1 MATPSG
7 ARPGRTIA
15 VLAALIVLIYGLILV
30 VAPDTIGKQTLSIAD
45 KFKPRLG
52 LDLEGGTS
60 VILTP
65 RLVKGGGSPPKDSL
79 NQAVSIIRNR
89 VDSFGVAESEVDH
102 GGRQHRHLDPRQAGQ
117 VHPQD
122 RPADRPAA
130 VPAGVARRCRRGD
143 AAADRVPEPD
153 GQRRRVTRRDGLPE
167 RHGLAAGVRHAQP
180 DDQQQ
185 QRRGPQGAA
194 QGDHHARPAD
204 ARTDRRRPPPSPGA
218 QPVGRRRQHHPRAGP
233 AVLPARL
240 HRPGSRPPGAP
251 QAGRRPARASRW
263 SPVRDDGVEKYILGP
278 AEVLGTDV
286 KSASAAL
293 ETNNQGVS
301 TGGWEVQLNFTG
313 DGKKKF
319 GDTTRRLA
327 ALSDP
332 ENRFG
337 IVLDGLV
344 VSAPSLNNGPILGG
358 QAQITGNFSQ
368 SEATSLANVLKYGA
382 LPLTFDAGSV
392 EEVSATLGGDQLK
405 AGLVAGLL
413 GLLLV
418 VLYSLLYYRGL
429 GLVTVASLVVSG
441 IITYGL
447 VVLLGWQIGFRL
459 SLAGIAGLIV
469 AIGIT
474 ADSFV
479 VYFERIRDEVRD
491 GRTLRVGGRDRLG
504 AGPAHHPGRR
514 LRVVPGRRGALRALG
529 RRGPRLRVH
538 PRAHDPGRH
547 RRGLHVHQA
556 AGHDPGPHRVL
567 RAGPQVVRARSR
579 TPRVPPGAP
588 PSRRRREAAA
598 PPRRPAP
605 PPAPPPAPSRR
616 RDEPRGNGRR
626 PALPRRGLLRLRRA
640 TPRLVRHLRRPADSC
655 RSLSLLFRGLTLG
668 IEFRGGAEFRVT
680 SPTVSEPQVTQD
692 REPASWA
699 TPRSSCRPSAT
710 TRSGPR
716 PRR

>member
-89 VDSFGVAESEVDH
+89 VDSFGVAESEVTTAGDNIVISIPGKQDKSILKTVQQTAQLRFRPVWLAGAGAATPQPTASPSPTAS
-102 GGRQHRHLDPRQAGQ
+102 GGASPGATASPSGTASPPASGTPSPTTSSNNAVVPKALRKATTTPPATPAPTPTPTASPGLNPSAGAANITPALAQQFSQLDCTDPEAVRQELRKPG
-117 VHPQD
+117 
-122 RPADRPAA
+122 ADRPSK
-130 VPAGVARRCRRGD
+130 PL
-143 AAADRVPEPD
+143 
-153 GQRRRVTRRDGLPE
+153 VTC
-167 RHGLAAGVRHAQP
+167 
-180 DDQQQ
+180 
-185 QRRGPQGAA
+185 
-194 QGDHHARPAD
+194 
-204 ARTDRRRPPPSPGA
+204 S
-218 QPVGRRRQHHPRAGP
+218 
-233 AVLPARL
+233 
-240 HRPGSRPPGAP
+240 
-251 QAGRRPARASRW
+251 
-263 SPVRDDGVEKYILGP
+263 DDGVEKYILGP

-301 TGGWEVQLNFTG
+301 TGGWQVQLNFTG

-405 AGLVAGLL
+405 AGVVAGLL

-491 GRTLRVGGRDRLG
+491 GRTLRVAVETGWARARRTILAADFVSFLAAVVLYVLSVGGVRGFAFTLGLTTLVDIVVVFMFTKPLVTILARTEFYGQGHKWSGLDPERLG
-504 AGPAHHPGRR
+504 ATRR
-514 LRVVPGRRGALRALG
+514 TAF
-529 RRGPRLRVH
+529 
-538 PRAHDPGRH
+538 
-547 RRGLHVHQA
+547 
-556 AGHDPGPHRVL
+556 
-567 RAGPQVVRARSR
+567 
-579 TPRVPPGAP
+579 TP
-588 PSRRRREAAA
+588 
-598 PPRRPAP
+598 PPR
-605 PPAPPPAPSRR
+605 
-616 RDEPRGNGRR
+616 G
-626 PALPRRGLLRLRRA
+626 RRA
-640 TPRLVRHLRRPADSC
+640 TPGTA
-655 RSLSLLFRGLTLG
+655 GT
-668 IEFRGGAEFRVT
+668 AT
-680 SPTVSEPQVTQD
+680 STATSTVKE
-692 REPASWA
+692 A
-699 TPRSSCRPSAT
+699 
-710 TRSGPR
+710 
-716 PRR
+716 